1 VKNRRRGSGGKTSP
15 EPDFF
20 VVGRVL
26 RAWGIRGDV
35 KIAPFADRPEDFTQY
50 RSVLVGPQR
59 MLYEVKSFRPY
70 QGNWLLHLSGVESRN
85 EAEALHGQE
94 ILIEAAQRPRQAG
107 EFFAREVIGLKVR
120 TIAGEDLGEV
130 VEILVT
136 GANDVYVV
144 KGDRGEIL
152 LPARVE
158 VIKNID
164 VEAGVMTVELL
175 PGLLSA

>member
-1 VKNRRRGSGGKTSP
+1 MKNRRRGSGGKSSP
-15 EPDFF
+15 EPNFF

-35 KIAPFADRPEDFTQY
+35 KIAPFTDRPEDFAQY
-50 RSVLVGPQR
+50 RSVLVGAQR
-59 MLYEVKSFRPY
+59 QRYEVKSFRPH
-70 QGNWLLHLSGVESRN
+70 QGNWLLHLVGVESRSA
-85 EAEALHGQE
+85 AEALHGQE
-94 ILIEAAQRPRQAG
+94 ILIEVSQRPRQEG

-120 TIAGEDLGEV
+120 TINGEELGEV
-130 VEILVT
+130 TEILVT

-158 VIKNID
+158 VIKGID

-175 PGLLSA
+175 PGLL

>member
-1 VKNRRRGSGGKTSP
+1 LKNRRRGSGGNTSP
-15 EPDFF
+15 EPNFF

-26 RAWGIRGDV
+26 RAWGIRGDM
-35 KIAPFADRPEDFTQY
+35 KIAPFTDRPDDFTQY
-50 RSVLVGPQR
+50 QSVLVGPQR
-59 MLYEVKSFRPY
+59 KLYEVKSFRPY
-70 QGNWLLHLSGVESRN
+70 QGNWLLHLNGIESRN

-94 ILIEAAQRPRQAG
+94 ILIEVSMRPRQEG

-120 TIAGEDLGEV
+120 TIDGEELGEV

-144 KGDRGEIL
+144 KGQRGEIL

-158 VIKNID
+158 VIKGID
-164 VEAGVMTVELL
+164 VAAGVMTVELL
-175 PGLLSA
+175 PGL

>member
-1 VKNRRRGSGGKTSP
+1 MKSRVRGSGGKASP
-15 EPDFF
+15 EPNFF

-35 KIAPFADRPEDFTQY
+35 KIAPFTDRPEDFKSY
-50 RSVLVGPQR
+50 RSVFVGPQR
-59 MLYEVKSFRPY
+59 KRYDVKSFRPY
-70 QGNWLLHLSGVESRN
+70 QGNWLLHLIGIELRN
-85 EAEALHGQE
+85 DAEALHGQE
-94 ILIEAAQRPRQAG
+94 ILIEVAQRPRQEG

-120 TIAGEDLGEV
+120 TVAGEDLGEV

-158 VIKNID
+158 VIKGID
-164 VEAGVMTVELL
+164 VETGVMTVELL
-175 PGLLSA
+175 PGLL

>member
-1 VKNRRRGSGGKTSP
+1 LKNRVRGSGGKTSP

-26 RAWGIRGDV
+26 RAWGIRGDL
-35 KIAPFADRPEDFTQY
+35 KIAPFTDRPEDFTQY
-50 RSVLVGPQR
+50 RSILVGPQR
-59 MLYEVKSFRPY
+59 KRYDVKSFRPY
-70 QGNWLLHLSGVESRN
+70 QGNWLLHLSGVETRHD
-85 EAEALHGQE
+85 AEALHGQE
-94 ILIEAAQRPRQAG
+94 ILIETAQRPRQAG

-120 TIAGEDLGEV
+120 TIDGEELGEV

-144 KGDRGEIL
+144 NGPRGEIL

-158 VIKNID
+158 VIKGID
-164 VEAGVMTVELL
+164 VDAGAMTVELL
-175 PGLLSA
+175 PGLL

>member
-1 VKNRRRGSGGKTSP
+1 
-15 EPDFF
+15 

-35 KIAPFADRPEDFTQY
+35 KIAPFTDRPEDFKLY

-59 MLYEVKSFRPY
+59 QPYEVKSFRPY
-70 QGNWLLHLSGVESRN
+70 QGNWLLHLVGIESRN
-85 EAEALHGQE
+85 DAETLHGQE
-94 ILIEAAQRPRQAG
+94 ILIEAAQRPRQEG

-120 TIAGEDLGEV
+120 MIDGEELGEV
-130 VEILVT
+130 TEILVT

-144 KGDRGEIL
+144 RGDRGEIL

-158 VIKNID
+158 VIKGID
-164 VEAGVMTVELL
+164 VEAGVMTVDLL
-175 PGLLSA
+175 PGL

>member
-1 VKNRRRGSGGKTSP
+1 MRGSGGKTSP

-20 VVGRVL
+20 VVGRIL

-35 KIAPFADRPEDFTQY
+35 KIAPFTDRPEDFEQY
-50 RSVLVGPQR
+50 RSVMVGPQR
-59 MLYEVKSFRPY
+59 QRFDVKSFRPY
-70 QGNWLLHLSGVESRN
+70 QGNWLLHLNGVESRN
-85 EAEALHGQE
+85 DAEALHGQE
-94 ILIEAAQRPRQAG
+94 ILIEVAQRQRQEG

-120 TIAGEDLGEV
+120 TTDGEDLGEV

-144 KGDRGEIL
+144 KGPRGEVL

-158 VIKNID
+158 VIKGID
-164 VEAGVMTVELL
+164 VEAAVMTVELL

>member
-1 VKNRRRGSGGKTSP
+1 LKNRKRGSGGNTSP

-35 KIAPFADRPEDFTQY
+35 KIAPFTDRPEDFQQY
-50 RSVLVGPQR
+50 RSVLVGPLR
-59 MLYEVKSFRPY
+59 KRYEVKSFRPY
-70 QGNWLLHLSGVESRN
+70 QGNWLLHLVGVESRSD
-85 EAEALHGQE
+85 AEALHGQE
-94 ILIEAAQRPRQAG
+94 ILIETVQRPRQEG

-120 TIAGEDLGEV
+120 TIDGEELGEV

-144 KGDRGEIL
+144 KGDRGEVL

-158 VIKNID
+158 VIKGID

>member
-1 VKNRRRGSGGKTSP
+1 
-15 EPDFF
+15 

-26 RAWGIRGDV
+26 RAWGIRGDM
-35 KIAPFADRPEDFTQY
+35 KIAPFTDRPEDFTQY
-50 RSVLVGPQR
+50 RSILVGPQR
-59 MLYEVKSFRPY
+59 KPYEVKSFRPY
-70 QGNWLLHLSGVESRN
+70 QSNWLLHLVGVEARD

-94 ILIEAAQRPRQAG
+94 ILIEASMRPRQAG

-120 TIAGEDLGEV
+120 TIAGEELGEV
-130 VEILVT
+130 TEILVT

-144 KGDRGEIL
+144 HGPRGEIL

-158 VIKNID
+158 VIKGID

-175 PGLLSA
+175 PGL